1 MAERRMFAKT
11 IIDSDA
17 FLDMPMSTQALYFHL
32 SMRADDDGFINNP
45 KRIQRMIGASDD
57 DLKLLIAKSFI
68 IVFESGVVVIKHW
81 RIHNYIRGDRKKDT
95 TYKEEMALLNI
106 KENGAYTLDGL
117 QAVPQIE
124 EAETPRQTAY
134 KESNLPYSFEYKIRE
149 YFRGKKCPICGA
161 VMDRTI
167 DECGIISE
175 NTIPTIQHNKPISK
189 GGKHELGNISVI
201 CRQCNVTIQDEET
214 ADLNAQEVIEA
225 WDTITRQ
232 PSDNQVTTKRQPSGG
247 IGKDRLGKDRL
258 GKDNTIE
265 ADKPPTS
272 APKKKKYGE
281 YKHVLLS
288 DNEVAK
294 LKEDIGEIML
304 QSCITYLDEYIE
316 MKGYKAKNHNLC
328 IRKWVINAVNEK
340 AQRNNTKVNQTAQEL
355 DDFYNM
361 ASSWAEK

>member
-124 EAETPRQTAY
+124 EAETPRQAAY

-149 YFRGKKCPICGA
+149 YFRG
-161 VMDRTI
+161 DR
-167 DECGIISE
+167 
-175 NTIPTIQHNKPISK
+175 K
-189 GGKHELGNISVI
+189 SV
-201 CRQCNVTIQDEET
+201 V
-214 ADLNAQEVIEA
+214 
-225 WDTITRQ
+225 
-232 PSDNQVTTKRQPSGG
+232 
-247 IGKDRLGKDRL
+247 
-258 GKDNTIE
+258 
-265 ADKPPTS
+265 
-272 APKKKKYGE
+272 
-281 YKHVLLS
+281 
-288 DNEVAK
+288 
-294 LKEDIGEIML
+294 
-304 QSCITYLDEYIE
+304 
-316 MKGYKAKNHNLC
+316 
-328 IRKWVINAVNEK
+328 
-340 AQRNNTKVNQTAQEL
+340 
-355 DDFYNM
+355 
-361 ASSWAEK
+361 